1 VFRSIVFLSVTVL
14 LGAVPFLPQD
24 SSSTKP
30 AAFVVPPDIAAK
42 INPVHPTAA
51 EMGTVRKLYGYDC
64 VMCHGKEGGGDGDM
78 AASLQTKMKDYRDPT
93 ALKGMSDG
101 ELFYIIQKGKGEMPS
116 EGDRAKDDQI
126 WTMVVLV
133 HSFAKK

>member
-1 VFRSIVFLSVTVL
+1 MFRSVVFLSVTVL
-14 LGAVPFLPQD
+14 LGAVPFLVQD
-24 SSSTKP
+24 SPSAKP
-30 AAFVVPPDIAAK
+30 AAFAVPPDIAAK
-42 INPVHPTAA
+42 TNPVHPTAA
-51 EMGTVRKLYGYDC
+51 ETAMVRKLYGYDC
-64 VMCHGKEGGGDGDM
+64 AMCHGKEGAGDGDM

-93 ALKGMSDG
+93 SLKGMSDG